1 VNLLNRSTDYAIRAL
16 IYMAEDA
23 DRIVST
29 ADLDRD
35 LKLPR
40 PFMRKTL
47 QMLQKAGYLT
57 SVKGGGGGFR
67 LEREPKDIKLI
78 DLMKVFQGDIS
89 LGDCLFKK
97 KICTCVRTCPLRR
110 EIKSMEAMVLGRL
123 KSVTLFDL
131 IGDHKN

>member
-1 VNLLNRSTDYAIRAL
+1 MNLLNRSTDYAIRAL

-47 QMLQKAGYLT
+47 QMLQKEGYLT
-57 SVKGGGGGFR
+57 SIKGGGGSFR
-67 LEREPKDIKLI
+67 LDREPREIKLI
-78 DLMKVFQGDIS
+78 DLMKVFQGNIS

-97 KICTCVRTCPLRR
+97 KICSCVRTCPLRR
-110 EIKSMEAMVLGRL
+110 EIKSMESMVLERL
-123 KSVTLFDL
+123 RAVTLVDL
-131 IGDHKN
+131 IQGHKS